1 MVVVG
6 AGTTTWSRDRE
17 LLMDDGTARHDERL
31 GELEARLARLERHLG
46 LTAWR
51 RPVPAPPTEPAPALP
66 PPLPAAAA
74 AEPPGELGRAT
85 PPPLPASPPALTPTG
100 EAAEKHLAAQRAR
113 EFAARMRAAQTKP
126 RQDLEQLIG
135 QRWAAWIG
143 AVVFVIGMGLLITL
157 AWKRGWLGFIT
168 PAARCV
174 LGALFGAALLAAAEF
189 VRRRINALA
198 AVGLNAAGLGVIY
211 LAAYASWAMYQ
222 LVSPA
227 AAFGMLAM
235 VALLGI
241 AIAVHARFAAVGVVA
256 LVGGYL
262 APLIIASPN
271 PSPWVM
277 PIHLTVLLGLA
288 LGVSWRVGPRFA
300 PVRIAGLIGTLAL
313 GLLWVVGS
321 EGLPWTPVLAFA
333 AVVWAMVNAETI
345 ASVGS
350 STRPLDGAVS
360 RENNALI
367 GLVGVTGWAL
377 AISIVT
383 VWNHTPNVEWTPA
396 AALALACA
404 ALAWRRRPDV
414 RALLGTP
421 QTTGQAVASIL
432 AWEALALTAA
442 SIGLGWSGW
451 LRLSAWMLLAVAAAV
466 ASRRT
471 RLWSLSL
478 YAAVLLAACSARLIL
493 VDSWHADELAVGTL
507 TGGLFLTRWMLLAG
521 VLAAAWLAAA
531 ALIGTGE
538 RPIAPAWRL
547 GLGRAA
553 AVAGVLLLFGLWVHR
568 RAETESLLFVW
579 PLCGAAVFAAR
590 RLWPDLGAGLAA
602 FAALLF
608 ASVVWFFTFI
618 VRGWGHEP
626 AAVLAHPGLWTAL
639 MLSASL
645 LLGGQRG
652 ASHPRARNL
661 LLPAAWTASGLLMF
675 LATTAEVSRLAARF
689 VEDRTAREGVV
700 SVWWAALAIG
710 LIVAGFAI
718 LKPWPRRV
726 GLGLL
731 GLATLKVVLYDLA
744 EVSLE
749 WRTVSFLALGA
760 VMLGVGVV
768 YGKVAKKLAAKA
780 PAAEPPAPDAPPPET
795 PADPTAPSPS

>member
-1 MVVVG
+1 MD
-6 AGTTTWSRDRE
+6 AGSSGR
-17 LLMDDGTARHDERL
+17 DERL
-31 GELEARLARLERHLG
+31 SELEARLARLERHLG
-46 LTAWR
+46 LSAWK
-51 RPVPAPPTEPAPALP
+51 RPPQPADVSPALP
-66 PPLPAAAA
+66 PPLPTPSTLQDAPPATDLPIAAL
-74 AEPPGELGRAT
+74 AEPGPAM
-85 PPPLPASPPALTPTG
+85 PPPLPTEAPAPG
-100 EAAEKHLAAQRAR
+100 AHAEKHLAAQRAR
-113 EFAARMRAAQTKP
+113 EFADRMRAAQARP

-135 QRWAAWIG
+135 QRWAAWVG
-143 AVVFVIGMGLLITL
+143 AIVFVIGMGLLITL

-168 PAARCV
+168 PATRCV
-174 LGALFGAALLAAAEF
+174 LGALVGAALLAAAEF

-198 AVGLNAAGLGVIY
+198 AVGLNAAGLGVVY

-227 AAFGMLAM
+227 TAFGMLAL
-235 VALLGI
+235 VAVLGI

-262 APLIIASPN
+262 APLIVASPN

-300 PVRIAGLIGTLAL
+300 PVRLAGLIGTLGL
-313 GLLWVVGS
+313 GLLWVLGS
-321 EGLPWTPVLAFA
+321 EALPWTPVLVFA
-333 AVVWAMVNAETI
+333 GVVWALVNAETI
-345 ASVGS
+345 ASVGP
-350 STRPLDGAVS
+350 STHPLDGAVS

-377 AISIVT
+377 ALSIVT

-396 AALALACA
+396 AALALACG
-404 ALAWRRRPDV
+404 ALAWRRRPDL

-421 QTTGQAVASIL
+421 DTTGQAVASIL
-432 AWEALALTAA
+432 AWESLALLAA

-466 ASRRT
+466 AARRT
-471 RLWSLSL
+471 RLWSLAV
-478 YAAVLLAACSARLIL
+478 YAALLLAASSARLIL
-493 VDSWHADELAVGTL
+493 VDSWHSAELAVGAPAA
-507 TGGLFLTRWMLLAG
+507 GLFLTRWMLLAG
-521 VLAAAWLAAA
+521 VLSAAWLAAA
-531 ALIGTGE
+531 NLIGTGAP
-538 RPIAPAWRL
+538 PIAPAWRPAV
-547 GLGRAA
+547 GRAA
-553 AVAGVLLLFGLWVHR
+553 AVAGVLLLFGLWCHR

-590 RLWPDLGAGLAA
+590 GLWRDLGAGVAA
-602 FAALLF
+602 FACLLL
-608 ASVVWFFTFI
+608 ASVVWAFTFL
-618 VRGWGHEP
+618 VDGWRHEQDP
-626 AAVLAHPGLWTAL
+626 VLAHPGLWTAL

-645 LLGGQRG
+645 LLGGVRG
-652 ASHPRARNL
+652 ASRPAARAR
-661 LLPAAWTASGLLMF
+661 LLPAAWTAAGLLMF
-675 LATTAEVSRLAARF
+675 LASTAEVSRIAARF

-718 LKPWPRRV
+718 FKPWPRRV

-760 VMLGVGVV
+760 VMLAVGLV
-768 YGKVAKKLAAKA
+768 YGKVAKRIAARDAA
-780 PAAEPPAPDAPPPET
+780 PTPAPTPDSTP
-795 PADPTAPSPS
+795 PADPTGPSPS